1 MTVANTWQQLNPTA
15 DPFASLPKNY
25 YHTVTNAFAT
35 NIIVG
40 DQTFPGMESIFA
52 LQHPHWLHDVIITWW
67 LGYWCEKTGGLSNFS
82 ITNQRQRPP
91 SKIDGQRKSFFATPF
106 FWNYV
111 LDGEIRGANE
121 TKYVD
126 IFTCSRMLIPVNI
139 KLKHWI
145 LACID
150 FEQKWIALLDSIG
163 DTYEQETRLLF
174 AWFTKEHSVN
184 RPSVFEQAEW
194 SIHSGPP
201 PNMQVPLQS
210 NDFDC
215 CIFICFYAAYLDLRL
230 PLSFSQ
236 HDTRN
241 IRAWM
246 THEMI
251 EEGKLASEKQK
262 NIRAAAE
269 FWADMRQTHGFQ
281 NQATGLKVQADAVT
295 EVARARE
302 PGSSSKQQVEAHLE
316 SQENPKRRRRSDD
329 EYKNPTNHSLDTI
342 TAKPIKI
349 NTEPTGEYTKPITT
363 AIPLSDTPTSGSGD
377 ATLLTTNEAHT
388 HQALDTI
395 PVKPVK
401 RTKEDTD
408 KFVEPITTTTP
419 QGDNPGT
426 ASLTVIEE
434 ETHNPQTQTGSTDE
448 VWPSHRNPK
457 SDKVPNSPTPGTSSK
472 QHVETLIENLGN
484 HKRTRGSDDEHPRLT
499 TLLMDTITPRPVKRN
514 KGFTGEYVK
523 PTTTRTH
530 QDVFAKFFSFLGPIM
545 S

>member
-1 MTVANTWQQLNPTA
+1 MDMHRKNRGTIHPYSHFISTTKIDWIQDNRLGDNKRLDKPTCPTITPWMGQPGNPQNRIQSTIFANGYFFQPGKQTHIKILQNRLQQVDTTSKTIQHTGPDTKRQQGLDPITVTNTWQQLNQTA

-35 NIIVG
+35 NLIVG
-40 DQTFPGMESIFA
+40 DQTSPGMESIFA
-52 LQHPHWLHDVIITWW
+52 LQPPHWLHDVIITWW

-215 CIFICFYAAYLDLRL
+215 CIFIYLYVAYLDLHL

-236 HDTRN
+236 HDTRDV
-241 IRAWM
+241 RTWM
-246 THEMI
+246 AHEMI
-251 EEGKLASEKQK
+251 PWQPPG
-262 NIRAAAE
+262 
-269 FWADMRQTHGFQ
+269 DRQ
-281 NQATGLKVQADAVT
+281 
-295 EVARARE
+295 R
-302 PGSSSKQQVEAHLE
+302 
-316 SQENPKRRRRSDD
+316 
-329 EYKNPTNHSLDTI
+329 
-342 TAKPIKI
+342 
-349 NTEPTGEYTKPITT
+349 
-363 AIPLSDTPTSGSGD
+363 
-377 ATLLTTNEAHT
+377 
-388 HQALDTI
+388 
-395 PVKPVK
+395 
-401 RTKEDTD
+401 
-408 KFVEPITTTTP
+408 
-419 QGDNPGT
+419 
-426 ASLTVIEE
+426 
-434 ETHNPQTQTGSTDE
+434 
-448 VWPSHRNPK
+448 
-457 SDKVPNSPTPGTSSK
+457 
-472 QHVETLIENLGN
+472 
-484 HKRTRGSDDEHPRLT
+484 
-499 TLLMDTITPRPVKRN
+499 
-514 KGFTGEYVK
+514 
-523 PTTTRTH
+523 
-530 QDVFAKFFSFLGPIM
+530 
-545 S
+545 